1 MRSRLAAA
9 TAVALA
15 AASLTLLAGFAGMLD
30 RLEGQ
35 AIDARFDLRGER
47 EANDVAVVAI
57 DAETFGAL
65 SRRWPFPRSDH
76 ARVVD
81 RLRAAGVRQ
90 IAYDVQFTEPTRPR
104 EDLALYDAVAR
115 AGDVVLSTTEV
126 DRGRT
131 NVLGGDANLRDAD
144 ARAGHT
150 GTPADPDGV
159 IRRVSPSVD
168 GLDTFAVAAAESAT
182 GREVRDEA
190 LDDGR
195 ALIDFPGPPGT
206 VPTVPFSQVLSGRFD
221 ERLLRGRVVVVGATA
236 PSLQDVHHTSTARS
250 VVMSGAELQAS
261 AISTALRGFP
271 LREAPGL
278 CGALVAVL
286 MALLAPLA
294 SLRFRLL
301 GIAALAAAAL
311 IAYAVAAQLLF
322 GAGLVVPVAGPVLAL
337 ALGTMGALGMRVA
350 AEARARRRTREAFS
364 RFVPEPVVRE
374 LVDRG
379 ETVRGLPGRRVEATV
394 LFCDLRGFTA
404 IAETLPAERV
414 LEMLNRYLTT
424 MSEAILDNGGTV
436 VSFQGDGLMAVFG
449 TPVEGPDHARD
460 AFAAAKEMLGPRLAA
475 FNAWL
480 AERDLEPL
488 EMGVG
493 LNSGPVMSGTVG
505 SDRRLEYAAVGD
517 TTNVAARLEN
527 LTKERGGGLLM
538 SGKTRKLLGNEPG
551 VVPAGET
558 SLRGRTASVALWTI
572 APSAVQETGPSPLEP
587 SPVNG
592 RGQHA
597 RATSP

>member
-1 MRSRLAAA
+1 MNRRLAAA
-9 TAVALA
+9 PAVALVA
-15 AASLTLLAGFAGMLD
+15 ALLALVAGWTGMLD

-35 AIDARFDLRGER
+35 AIDARFELRGER
-47 EANDVAVVAI
+47 PAEDVAVVAI
-57 DAETFGAL
+57 DATTFGEL
-65 SRRWPFPRSDH
+65 REQWPFPRSMH
-76 ARVVD
+76 GRALD
-81 RLRAAGVRQ
+81 RLRKAGVRQ
-90 IAYDVQFTEPTRPR
+90 VAYDVQFTEPTKQK
-104 EDLALYDAVAR
+104 EDFALFDAVAR
-115 AGDVVLSTTEV
+115 AKHVVLSTTEV

-131 NVLGGDANLRDAD
+131 NVLGGDANMREAN

-150 GTPADPDGV
+150 GSPADPDGV
-159 IRRVSPSVD
+159 IRRVSASID

-182 GREVRDEA
+182 GRQVRDAA
-190 LDDGR
+190 LDDGH

-206 VPTVPFSQVLSGRFD
+206 VPTMSFSRLLDGRFD
-221 ERLLRGRVVVVGATA
+221 EGLLRGRVVVVGATA
-236 PSLQDVHHTSTARS
+236 PSLQDVHHTSTSGGA
-250 VVMSGAELQAS
+250 VMSGAELQAA
-261 AISTALRGFP
+261 AISTAMRGFP
-271 LREAPGL
+271 LREATWPAGVVA
-278 CGALVAVL
+278 ALL

-294 SLRFRLL
+294 SLRVRLL
-301 GIAALAAAAL
+301 GIAGLAALAL
-311 IAYAVAAQLLF
+311 VAYAGAAQLLF
-322 GAGLVVPVAGPVLAL
+322 GAGIAVPVAGPVLAL
-337 ALGTMGALGMRVA
+337 TLGTMGALGLRVA

-364 RFVPEPVVRE
+364 RFVPEAVVRE

-404 IAETLPAERV
+404 VAETLPAEQV

-449 TPVEGPDHARD
+449 TPVESPDHARD

-475 FNAWL
+475 FNVWL
-480 AERDLEPL
+480 AERDLESL

-517 TTNVAARLEN
+517 TTNVAARLEK

-538 SGKTRKLLGNEPG
+538 SGKTRKLLGNERG
-551 VVPAGET
+551 VVPAGNT

-572 APSAVQETGPSPLEP
+572 APSAVPAPEAPSAEA
-587 SPVNG
+587 V
-592 RGQHA
+592 A
-597 RATSP
+597 